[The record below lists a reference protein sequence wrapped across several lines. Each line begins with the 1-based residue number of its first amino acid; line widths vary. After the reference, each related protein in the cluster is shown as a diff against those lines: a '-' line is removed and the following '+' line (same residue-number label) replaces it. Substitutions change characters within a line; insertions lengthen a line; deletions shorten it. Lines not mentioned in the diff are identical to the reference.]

1 MTPKIEA
8 HLKGHDEPE
17 FYAIYHDGVVVGNL
31 DPDADIDFMLRCARF
46 GVGPTEP
53 SPSWT
58 KTLVVLHNQLAQVDA
73 DRAALRAAARDDG
86 ETDDSDPF

>member
-8 HLKGHDEPE
+8 HMKGGSDGPE
-17 FYAIYHDGVVVGNL
+17 FYQIVHDGQVIGNV
-31 DPDADIDFMLRCARF
+31 DPDADIDFLLRAARF

-58 KTLVVLHNQLAQVDA
+58 KTLVLLHNRLAQVDA
-73 DRAALRAAARDDG
+73 DRAALQSPPDEDG
-86 ETDDSDPF
+86 PF

>member
-8 HLKGHDEPE
+8 HMKGGQV
-17 FYAIYHDGVVVGNL
+17 IGNV
-31 DPDADIDFMLRCARF
+31 DPDADIDFLLRAASF

-58 KTLVVLHNQLAQVDA
+58 KTLVLLHNRLAQVDA
-73 DRAALRAAARDDG
+73 DRAALQSPPDEDG
-86 ETDDSDPF
+86 PF